1 MRDVRRDG
9 LIEAF
14 LIAFTPL
21 HGLLYPR
28 YIQYQSD
35 VADPHH
41 IRPWL
46 LLLPPPF
53 LSLSLSLSFLLF
65 LPPLLFA
72 PFSPFAFLFCIPCF
86 IHLDLPPPPS
96 IFIGD
101 RVSPVRDTS
110 IITSVYTLYTHCVKF
125 LVNIET
131 RSVEKRRKKG
141 KIRGRVDTIYL
152 YRRASSYLHEIC
164 SRSSSSI
171 YSLLSSITDERILA
185 KKIASIIESMFEFDD
200 ILTDYNRF
208 VIRFARILFDYHGI
222 AMIIVHDNGPI
233 KIKGHGKGTRSKIER
248 RRRGEK
254 KKRGGGEKKGAEF
267 WKFTRERPVERS
279 FPRTRYKTRKCRH

>member
-28 YIQYQSD
+28 YIQYQSY

-233 KIKGHGKGTRSKIER
+233 KRAWKRYSFKNRTKEKGREKEER
-248 RRRGEK
+248 GRR
-254 KKRGGGEKKGAEF
+254 KKRSGVLEIYKGE
-267 WKFTRERPVERS
+267 TSREILSPDTV
-279 FPRTRYKTRKCRH
+279 

>member
-1 MRDVRRDG
+1 M
-9 LIEAF
+9 
-14 LIAFTPL
+14 
-21 HGLLYPR
+21 
-28 YIQYQSD
+28 
-35 VADPHH
+35 
-41 IRPWL
+41 
-46 LLLPPPF
+46 
-53 LSLSLSLSFLLF
+53 
-65 LPPLLFA
+65 
-72 PFSPFAFLFCIPCF
+72 
-86 IHLDLPPPPS
+86 
-96 IFIGD
+96 
-101 RVSPVRDTS
+101 
-110 IITSVYTLYTHCVKF
+110 
-125 LVNIET
+125 
-131 RSVEKRRKKG
+131 EKRRKKG

-171 YSLLSSITDERILA
+171 YSLLSSITDERIFA

-208 VIRFARILFDYHGI
+208 VITKIRENPFRLPIK
-222 AMIIVHDNGPI
+222 VHDNGPI

>member
-1 MRDVRRDG
+1 M
-9 LIEAF
+9 
-14 LIAFTPL
+14 
-21 HGLLYPR
+21 
-28 YIQYQSD
+28 
-35 VADPHH
+35 
-41 IRPWL
+41 
-46 LLLPPPF
+46 
-53 LSLSLSLSFLLF
+53 
-65 LPPLLFA
+65 
-72 PFSPFAFLFCIPCF
+72 
-86 IHLDLPPPPS
+86 
-96 IFIGD
+96 
-101 RVSPVRDTS
+101 
-110 IITSVYTLYTHCVKF
+110 YTLYTHCVKF

-233 KIKGHGKGTRSKIER
+233 KIKGHGKSSKIVQKSNEGEGER
-248 RRRGEK
+248 KRREGEEK
-254 KKRGGGEKKGAEF
+254 KK
-267 WKFTRERPVERS
+267 ERS
-279 FPRTRYKTRKCRH
+279 FGNLQGRDQSRDPFPGHGIKRANAAISYRHGRGMLSGRSLIKPITS

>member
-1 MRDVRRDG
+1 M
-9 LIEAF
+9 
-14 LIAFTPL
+14 
-21 HGLLYPR
+21 
-28 YIQYQSD
+28 
-35 VADPHH
+35 
-41 IRPWL
+41 
-46 LLLPPPF
+46 
-53 LSLSLSLSFLLF
+53 
-65 LPPLLFA
+65 
-72 PFSPFAFLFCIPCF
+72 
-86 IHLDLPPPPS
+86 
-96 IFIGD
+96 
-101 RVSPVRDTS
+101 
-110 IITSVYTLYTHCVKF
+110 YTLYTHCVKF

-208 VIRFARILFDYHGI
+208 VITKIRENSFRLP
-222 AMIIVHDNGPI
+222 IIVHDNGPI
-233 KIKGHGKGTRSKIER
+233 KIKGHGKGIRSKIER

-254 KKRGGGEKKGAEF
+254 KKRGGGRKKRSGVLEIY
-267 WKFTRERPVERS
+267 KGETSREILSPDTV
-279 FPRTRYKTRKCRH
+279 